1 MFRSANSKVLHKCLI
16 LFNSDTNLAFLPSLL
31 LIALELPNACH
42 QRENTSNQTLCEHSR
57 CRRQKAEDDARPQ
70 IPLLERNFRVQLGI
84 VQAAYGFASMLRI

>member
-16 LFNSDTNLAFLPSLL
+16 LFNSDTNLAFLPSLF
-31 LIALELPNACH
+31 LIALEFPNACH

-70 IPLLERNFRVQLGI
+70 IPLLERELFIWGK
-84 VQAAYGFASMLRI
+84 YLRRTKIELLRTRK